1 MLYEEV
7 MMDKKNALVT
17 GGSSAMG
24 LAISRKLKQMGLE
37 VVIFDIQS
45 PPDGF
50 QYFKVDIRS
59 DMEIKQ
65 ALSQIPHIDVLV
77 NNAGVYFEKYLEDT
91 TNDEIDKKVFLIRV
105 RLNAVQI
112 AFPSEELD
120 SQTMLRIWWLFL

>member
-1 MLYEEV
+1 MLNEEV

>member
-1 MLYEEV
+1 